1 MKYRESMQRTVK
13 LRVVPWD
20 IAHILELYMA
30 KLKTHKGLERLD
42 EHISKKFCDSFK
54 DTSVWQDYPE
64 HSSISDLMNL
74 KLEKVFWEG
83 YDKCM
88 IEMVDFKFA
97 RMKSSDMHGK
107 VL

>member
-13 LRVVPWD
+13 LQVVPWD
-20 IAHILELYMA
+20 IAHILKLYMA

-42 EHISKKFCDSFK
+42 EHTSKKFCDSFK

-64 HSSISDLMNL
+64 YSTISDLMNL